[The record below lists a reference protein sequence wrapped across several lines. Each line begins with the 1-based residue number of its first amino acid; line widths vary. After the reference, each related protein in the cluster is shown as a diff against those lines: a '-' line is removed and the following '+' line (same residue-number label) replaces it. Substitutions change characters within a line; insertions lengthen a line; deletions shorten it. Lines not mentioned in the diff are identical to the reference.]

1 MANKKLSILTLPEG
15 TGSTTYDIDALY
27 LGGKDA
33 SQYMLK
39 TSGEWNQEVN
49 FGSSGLLL
57 IGRFPMYDS
66 GVVVEINATTNT
78 TYHGTLVLATQNIK
92 NTQEGSYKAVV
103 YGDADNTITPSLYIE
118 RLSGSNVF
126 SIYFKPASWSKNVV
140 HIQAVSLNTT
150 AAYGAVAP
158 ATDICKSIDTLPATA
173 TIRPTN
179 ALLSNFYTES
189 EVNNLIAPAMIMRGT
204 LGTGGT
210 ITVLPTASQTT
221 LGDMYKVITAGT
233 YATIAA
239 KVNDTFVCYT
249 TDNSTYNWMLIPSG
263 DDVED
268 TWRQIQLN
276 GTEILGIGSGTK
288 PLNIIPGSNMTITNS
303 NGSVTFGAAD
313 TTYSF
318 TGGTNCFTVTPSE
331 GSAQTVGVTSDR
343 LFRLDT
349 RSLNP
354 APYATDNYPGY
365 TTVHLKYNNIVGI
378 SNEGTYSALMQIYP
392 WADSSGGAAHQLVYG
407 SNGGIY
413 HRYGT
418 STWSPWSQLATRE
431 WVEDRGYID
440 DIGDCVIGPSSAT
453 NNAIALYDGTTGKKI
468 KNSGATIDTNR
479 NLKFNGPGNISWEDG
494 SYYQRI
500 QVTDDSNTE
509 TAVFTFQQTENSGT
523 VWNDLFTIQD
533 RGTIIAKNPTGG
545 ALSLTLDRGS
555 NANWRWLSDNG
566 NFIAQCDY
574 TSSKGSYFNVLT
586 MNYNTGHVSVD
597 KGSLTSAQGF
607 IHGGLTAASGKT
619 KNDYVLLAGGGSK
632 ALSDMAYSLP
642 LATSTVRG
650 GLKVGYSS
658 TQDNLALTLSTAAAS
673 AEQAY
678 VSLPSRLYGGNTTN
692 TTNPVYSGYYFY
704 KDESDAGKVFHDTA
718 GNRQAATWVSAY
730 DSSWAGQ
737 IGVGYYKD
745 VIAYRRKQSSTTWG
759 SWIELADKQWV
770 KDQSYLTSIPS
781 RLGPNTN
788 GNTKSPD
795 SNHTSG
801 WAYYSGTAGTNGLP
815 ANVSDAEYLT
825 LGYNDS
831 TWAHQLLFKFNG
843 GGVTGTAYDGKD
855 LYTRIY
861 NQTAGKWSDWYTILT
876 SGNAASILDDK
887 YVSKVTS
894 TDNAIVRFDG
904 TGGAV
909 QNSNVTIDDN
919 NNVSVPGSLTVSGG
933 AQISGRS
940 IGSGDDEGLIISR
953 ASNGYAGVILG
964 GAAGKRSV
972 FYLMP
977 DTYTALPTKAVWRYN
992 DGTNQ
997 SEIAHP
1003 GKTGTIALL
1012 SDLGPGG
1019 DYDLS
1024 AYLPLAGGTMKADA
1038 VITLP
1043 NTAKIVHHTNATS
1056 NYVADAVW
1064 YKGSSATG
1072 SGYDAQI
1079 GWHNTGDTN
1088 GAITILPYATDKTPW
1103 SGDVGLYISKT
1114 KLKYNGTNV
1123 SLEGHGHTN
1132 MVTGSGLT
1140 ADKIVVGNGSS
1151 TVKTSSKGIAT
1162 TLTST
1167 DDNNVPTSKAVAAYV
1182 AEQKTSSVY
1191 WADQSVATSSNIN
1204 TEPTFKSIKISDGST
1219 LVKARWTYSSTSD
1232 CVELVWE

>member
-418 STWSPWSQLATRE
+418 STWSSWSQLATRE
-431 WVEDRGYID
+431 WVEDLGYID
-440 DIGDCVIGPSSAT
+440 DISDCVTGPSSAT

-468 KNSGATIDTNR
+468 KNSGATIDANR

-494 SYYQRI
+494 SYFQRI
-500 QVTDDSNTE
+500 KITDDSDTE

-523 VWNDLFTIQD
+523 AWNDLFTIQD

-545 ALSLTLDRGS
+545 SLSLIFDRNT

-597 KGSLTSAQGF
+597 KGSLTSKQGF

-619 KNDYVLLAGGGSK
+619 KDDYVLLAGGGSK

-642 LATSTVRG
+642 
-650 GLKVGYSS
+650 
-658 TQDNLALTLSTAAAS
+658 
-673 AEQAY
+673 
-678 VSLPSRLYGGNTTN
+678 
-692 TTNPVYSGYYFY
+692 
-704 KDESDAGKVFHDTA
+704 
-718 GNRQAATWVSAY
+718 
-730 DSSWAGQ
+730 
-737 IGVGYYKD
+737 
-745 VIAYRRKQSSTTWG
+745 
-759 SWIELADKQWV
+759 
-770 KDQSYLTSIPS
+770 S

-788 GNTKSPD
+788 GNNKSPD

-801 WAYYSGTAGTNGLP
+801 WAYFSSTAGTNGLP

-887 YVSKVTS
+887 YISKVTS

-1088 GAITILPYATDKTPW
+1088 GAITILPYVTDKTPW

-1123 SLEGHGHTN
+1123 SLEGHGHTD

-1151 TVKTSSKGIAT
+1151 AVKTSSKGIAT
-1162 TLTST
+1162 TLTVT
-1167 DDNNVPTSKAVAAYV
+1167 DDSNVPTSKAVATYI
-1182 AEQKTSSVY
+1182 AEQKTSGVY
-1191 WADQSVATSSNIN
+1191 WADQSLATSSNIN

-1219 LVKARWTYSSTSD
+1219 TVKARWTYSSTSD